1 MKQYAVYKNNKH
13 NEPSKL
19 PRSTTWQEPSEC
31 ETFESGTAQCE
42 NLIGLGKLF
51 NGKQE
56 NMGGSDAIKQN
67 EAYFPDLC
75 CDSS

>member
-1 MKQYAVYKNNKH
+1 MNQANCLEALHGRNLLNVKRLKV
-13 NEPSKL
+13 EPL
-19 PRSTTWQEPSEC
+19 NVRIW
-31 ETFESGTAQCE
+31 
-42 NLIGLGKLF
+42 LDLGKLF